1 VRRIPPKKLQPS
13 KWLRLEGAGAAVVL
27 VEVLVEVLSV
37 VVVVDAV
44 VVVLVVV
51 VVVVVVVV
59 FAVVVVSGV
68 VVVVIVVVLVVEVVV
83 VVVVFVFG
91 LSPPPEHS
99 DVLWK
104 TLQLASGT
112 TGKSASESWQMLK
125 PVVWEVR

>member
-1 VRRIPPKKLQPS
+1 MRRIPPKKLQPS

-44 VVVLVVV
+44 VVVLV

-104 TLQLASGT
+104 TLQFASGT

>member
-1 VRRIPPKKLQPS
+1 MRRIPPKKLQPS

-51 VVVVVVVV
+51 VVVVVVV

-68 VVVVIVVVLVVEVVV
+68 VVVVTVVVVVVEVVV

>member
-1 VRRIPPKKLQPS
+1 MRRIPPKKLQPS

-44 VVVLVVV
+44 VVVLVV